1 MEDEGSRM
9 EDWGWGKAG
18 LRPGGSTSAARTHT
32 NATLKLF
39 QQNCQ
44 TNATRGGVLVWKGGD
59 RTTDTKARWLR
70 FNAAKTSKIK
80 PIKSSLSPVGCWR
93 KNPNPVECRRWRHKF
108 KLQ

>member
-9 EDWGWGKAG
+9 EDWGWGVAG

-44 TNATRGGVLVWKGGD
+44 TNATRGGVLEWEGG
-59 RTTDTKARWLR
+59 TARQIPRL
-70 FNAAKTSKIK
+70 
-80 PIKSSLSPVGCWR
+80 VGCDLMQQ
-93 KNPNPVECRRWRHKF
+93 KQAK
-108 KLQ
+108 